1 MLKPQAKPP
10 AGPFALVLQGGGALG
25 AYELGAMRRLYAGP
39 GAGKTKPPA
48 GPVFEPEVIA
58 GVSIGA
64 ITAVLLARPKGGNP
78 LAALEAF
85 WREVAVADW
94 LLPPGFGSF
103 ASMFG
108 NPHFFMPRTDYLALP
123 GWTSLYDT
131 GPLRRT
137 LEALV
142 DIEALATT
150 GARPRLIV
158 SATNIESG
166 GIKYFDSDGKEGP
179 LSLDHILASG
189 SLPPSFPMTKI
200 GESTYWDGGLFDN
213 TPLGPVIDALP
224 DGPGN
229 DRVIIVVN
237 LFPNSAQI
245 PSTMLEVGRRMLNL
259 MFANRTKQDLRLLER
274 FNQVADLIELL
285 DRKQPQNSPIRDE
298 DAFKDVFKNGY
309 SRVPH
314 VIEITRQ
321 TPAGGS
327 DAFNFSPEGIQACAA
342 EGCRDAD
349 TQLGAFGL

>member
-1 MLKPQAKPP
+1 
-10 AGPFALVLQGGGALG
+10 
-25 AYELGAMRRLYAGP
+25 
-39 GAGKTKPPA
+39 
-48 GPVFEPEVIA
+48 
-58 GVSIGA
+58 
-64 ITAVLLARPKGGNP
+64 
-78 LAALEAF
+78 
-85 WREVAVADW
+85 
-94 LLPPGFGSF
+94 
-103 ASMFG
+103 
-108 NPHFFMPRTDYLALP
+108 
-123 GWTSLYDT
+123 
-131 GPLRRT
+131 
-137 LEALV
+137 
-142 DIEALATT
+142 
-150 GARPRLIV
+150 
-158 SATNIESG
+158 
-166 GIKYFDSDGKEGP
+166 
-179 LSLDHILASG
+179 
-189 SLPPSFPMTKI
+189 MTKI
-200 GESTYWDGGLFDN
+200 GEKTYWDGGLFDN

-285 DRKQPQNSPIRDE
+285 DRKLPQNSPIRDE

-327 DAFNFSPEGIQACAA
+327 DAFNFSPEGIQACAE
-342 EGCRDAD
+342 EGWHDAG

>member
-1 MLKPQAKPP
+1 MPKPQAKPP

-48 GPVFEPEVIA
+48 GPVFEPEVVA

-103 ASMFG
+103 ASIFG
-108 NPHFFMPRTDYLALP
+108 NQHFFVPRTDYLALP

-131 GPLRRT
+131 GPLRGT

-166 GIKYFDSDGKEGP
+166 GIEYFDSDGKEGP

-229 DRVIIVVN
+229 DRAIIVVN
-237 LFPNSAQI
+237 LFPNSAEI
-245 PSTMLEVGRRMLNL
+245 PSSMLAVGRRMLNL
-259 MFANRTKQDLRLLER
+259 MFANRTKEDLKLMQR
-274 FNQVADLIELL
+274 FNEEADLIELL
-285 DRKQPQNSPIRDE
+285 DRTLPQNSPIRRDA
-298 DAFKDVFKNGY
+298 AFKGVLKQGY
-309 SRVPH
+309 SRVPNI
-314 VIEITRQ
+314 IEITRQ